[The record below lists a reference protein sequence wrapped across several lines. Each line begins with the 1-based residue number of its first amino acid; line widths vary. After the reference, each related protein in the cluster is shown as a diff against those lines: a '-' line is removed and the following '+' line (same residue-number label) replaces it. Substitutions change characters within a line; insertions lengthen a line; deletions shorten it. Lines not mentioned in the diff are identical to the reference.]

1 MTSLSLI
8 NRLTLTS
15 CLVICT
21 ASLMLTSCT
30 DPKKTET
37 TTTTS
42 TSTAGGSTTSP
53 APGTT
58 DGSRN
63 PPSGAEANTDLAR
76 PERAGSN
83 PIQLLQNPKIK
94 SELQLTDDQ
103 VAKIKAVE
111 TDLLAQVTTAG
122 KSIKEK
128 NKAIEALPKDK
139 QEGEKKKL
147 ADDIE
152 KGLLALTKDSQ
163 GKMNQILKPE
173 QQKRAKEI
181 LLQKFDFGIVTKD
194 DFATELK
201 LTDAQKK
208 QLNDIVGQMR
218 TKTIGA
224 WEIPDKEDASK
235 RDKTLSDNRKRMEA
249 VMKESN
255 QHAKAVLTPDQLKT
269 LETLKG
275 KPVSFSLADLK

>member
-1 MTSLSLI
+1 
-8 NRLTLTS
+8 
-15 CLVICT
+15 
-21 ASLMLTSCT
+21 MLTSCKQ
-30 DPKKTET
+30 DPKTPDT
-37 TTTTS
+37 PGANSPSGTS
-42 TSTAGGSTTSP
+42 SP
-53 APGTT
+53 AASTGE
-58 DGSRN
+58 SRN
-63 PPSGAEANTDLAR
+63 PPSGAESNTDLAR
-76 PERAGSN
+76 PERAGAN

-103 VAKIKAVE
+103 IAKIKAVE
-111 TDLLAQVTTAG
+111 TDLLSQVTTAS

-152 KGLLALTKDSQ
+152 KGLLALTKDSK
-163 GKMNQILKPE
+163 GKMDQILKPE

-181 LLQKFDFGIVTKD
+181 LLQKFDFGIITKD

-224 WEIPDKEDASK
+224 WEIPDKQDATK
-235 RDKTLSDNRKRMEA
+235 RDKTLADNRKRMEA

-255 QHAKAVLTPDQLKT
+255 QQAKAVLTPEQLKT

>member
-1 MTSLSLI
+1 MKNLNPLNLI
-8 NRLTLTS
+8 NRLTMAS

-21 ASLMLTSCT
+21 GSWLLTGCNPTPTTPEAPTASPVSNTG
-30 DPKKTET
+30 
-37 TTTTS
+37 
-42 TSTAGGSTTSP
+42 AGV
-53 APGTT
+53 
-58 DGSRN
+58 N

-103 VAKIKAVE
+103 ISKIKAVE
-111 TDLLAQVTTAG
+111 ADLLSRVTTES

-128 NKAIEALPKDK
+128 FKSIEALPKDK
-139 QEGEKKKL
+139 QDGEKKKL
-147 ADDIE
+147 ANDVE
-152 KGLLALTKDSQ
+152 QGLIALTKASQ
-163 GKMNQILKPE
+163 GKMSQILKPE
-173 QQKRAKEI
+173 QEKRAKEI
-181 LLQKFDFGIVTKD
+181 LLQKYDFGIVTKD

-224 WEIPDKEDASK
+224 WEIPDKNDAAK
-235 RDKTLSDNRKRMEA
+235 RDKTLTENRKRMEA

-255 QHAKAVLTPDQLKT
+255 QQAKAVLTPNQMKT

-275 KPVSFSLADLK
+275 KAVSFSLADLK